1 MTGAR
6 RCPGCAAHNGENARF
21 CRHCGAPLGEPGP
34 AIGSAPDGVL
44 EKEILDSARSSAV
57 SVDTQRVF
65 RELCWLCAVVIV
77 SSVAYAVYVRIW
89 GVHPAAEVVVVS
101 AVALLALVGFVLNS
115 RLVGA
120 SLVLPNA
127 RGLLDTGLVALVAGP
142 SLTFGFWLLG
152 LLGFGARYDYW
163 TAYARDGWPVWVGF
177 VLVAMVTPLSEELLF
192 RGLIQPKL
200 EQLIDP
206 TEALIVQA
214 ALFSALHLN
223 PVILVTHFGMGLA
236 FGWLRRRTG
245 SLFPGVVLHGAW
257 NAWVLAVGVA

>member
-6 RCPGCAAHNGENARF
+6 RCSGCAADNRENARF

-34 AIGSAPDGVL
+34 VIGSDPDGVL
-44 EKEILDSARSSAV
+44 ETEMLSGARPSVV

-77 SSVAYAVYVRIW
+77 SSVLYAVYVRIW
-89 GVHPAAEVVVVS
+89 GVHPAAEVVAVS
-101 AVALLALVGFVLNS
+101 AVAALALVGFALNC
-115 RLVGA
+115 RLVA
-120 SLVLPNA
+120 TSLVLPSA
-127 RGLLDTGLVALVAGP
+127 RGLLETGLVALVVGP
-142 SLTFGFWLLG
+142 SLAFGFWLLG
-152 LLGFGARYDYW
+152 LLGFGAGYDYW
-163 TAYARDGWPVWVGF
+163 AAYARDGWPVWVGF
-177 VLVAMVTPLSEELLF
+177 VLVAVLTPLSEELLF

-200 EQLIDP
+200 EQLVSP
-206 TEALIVQA
+206 MEALIVQA

-257 NAWVLAVGVA
+257 NAWVLAAAVA